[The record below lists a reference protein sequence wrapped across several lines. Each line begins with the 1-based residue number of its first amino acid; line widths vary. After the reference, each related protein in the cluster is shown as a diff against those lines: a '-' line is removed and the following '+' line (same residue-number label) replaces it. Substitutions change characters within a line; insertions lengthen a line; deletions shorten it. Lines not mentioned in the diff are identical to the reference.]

1 MNEHKYRTY
10 EELSQEFRKIY
21 PTLIRAYELVSL
33 MYNLLTANGFP
44 HKEAITKIRDDHKDL
59 PGLVPGMFTG
69 AYHVIIHMFLGELC
83 HRGIKTVLLKPAASL
98 ILVRLKIKK
107 TTR

>member
-1 MNEHKYRTY
+1 MLNHFIKYIIKLRHFYIDKLNIGHTKS
-10 EELSQEFRKIY
+10 SQFRKSY
-21 PTLIRAYELVSL
+21 PTLTRAYELVAL

-59 PGLVPGMFTG
+59 PGFSTRKFTG

-83 HRGIKTVLLKPAASL
+83 HHGIKTVY
-98 ILVRLKIKK
+98 
-107 TTR
+107 